1 MEVSEKEMF
10 KAMLDKAE
18 KTAEEKEKKQ
28 DDSCPDCLC
37 EDCDKY
43 CISKELE
50 LIK

>member
-28 DDSCPDCLC
+28 TNECHNDN
-37 EDCDKY
+37 K
-43 CISKELE
+43 KEE
-50 LIK
+50 VSE

>member
-18 KTAEEKEKKQ
+18 KIAEEKEQ

-43 CISKELE
+43 CISKELG

>member
-18 KTAEEKEKKQ
+18 KTAEEKEQ
-28 DDSCPDCLC
+28 EQEESC

-43 CISKELE
+43 CISKELG